1 MHPSQLLG
9 DQSYRGAWP
18 EETAHGIGWR
28 STAFTFDRRHAS
40 VMRSRAFDRM
50 TPGHMTIRPSC
61 SIERRYGLPLGE
73 RHYTGQGHVHAA
85 PEYV

>member
-1 MHPSQLLG
+1 
-9 DQSYRGAWP
+9 
-18 EETAHGIGWR
+18 
-28 STAFTFDRRHAS
+28 
-40 VMRSRAFDRM
+40 M
-50 TPGHMTIRPSC
+50 TPGDMTIRPSC